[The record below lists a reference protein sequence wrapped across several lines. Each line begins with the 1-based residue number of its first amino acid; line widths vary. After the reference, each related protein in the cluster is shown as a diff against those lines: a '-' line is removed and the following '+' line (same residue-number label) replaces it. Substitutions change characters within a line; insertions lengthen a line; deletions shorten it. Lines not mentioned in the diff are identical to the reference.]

1 MGKAKISF
9 KEKISRI
16 NSDIEQVERTIAE
29 NQQKLSS
36 LKETKIN
43 TENAEIISIIRQ
55 NNLSVE
61 DVAELLTDLK
71 SDKETA
77 SSDKSGGNENV
88 GVNTVMKGI
97 IQK

>member
-1 MGKAKISF
+1 MGKSKISF

-43 TENAEIISIIRQ
+43 TENAEINSIIRQ

-61 DVAELLTDLK
+61 DVTELLTDLK
-71 SDKETA
+71 SETA
-77 SSDKSGGNENV
+77 SSDKSGSNENV

-97 IQK
+97 I